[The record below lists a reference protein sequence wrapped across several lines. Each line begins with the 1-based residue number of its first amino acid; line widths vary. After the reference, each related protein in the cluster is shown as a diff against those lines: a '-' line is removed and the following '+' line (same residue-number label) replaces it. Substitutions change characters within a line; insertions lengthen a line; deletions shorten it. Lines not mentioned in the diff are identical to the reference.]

1 MGNLFYGEN
10 LMSKKLIILLLGLGI
25 CILTFWLVNAYT
37 NKSAARQKALSQPI
51 RIVVAKTP
59 IEARTA
65 ISAEMLEYQEIP
77 RNYAAPGAATNPRD
91 VLDRISLSP
100 IVAGEQIIPAKLIK
114 HAGNIGLP
122 LVIPENKRAVSVQ
135 VDSAASVANMVKPGD
150 MVDIVCVVHDWD
162 RTIAI
167 LQNVQVLAIDQQIIE
182 SSSAPNQSKLNS
194 TVIATFALSLNDA
207 EKLIQASNKGAL
219 KLLLRPLNDNSSVI
233 SWGATTSKLLP
244 HTGAAAPAYSVRI
257 INGAQ
262 VSSKSL

>member
-1 MGNLFYGEN
+1 MP
-10 LMSKKLIILLLGLGI
+10 KKLIILLLGLGI
-25 CILTFWLVNAYT
+25 CLITFFLVNAHMGKT
-37 NKSAARQKALSQPI
+37 AARQKALSQPI
-51 RIVVAKTP
+51 RVIVAKIP

-65 ISAEMLEYQEIP
+65 ITAEMLEYKEIP
-77 RNYAAPGAATNPRD
+77 KNYAAPGAATNHRD

-100 IVAGEQIIPAKLIK
+100 IIAGEQIISAKLIK
-114 HAGNIGLP
+114 NAGNVGLP

-167 LQNVQVLAIDQQIIE
+167 LQNVQVLAIDQQVIE
-182 SSSAPNQSKLNS
+182 SSSAPNQSKLNT
-194 TVIATFALSLNDA
+194 TVIATFALSLSDA

-244 HTGAAAPAYSVRI
+244 YTAAAPAQAYSVRV